1 MPRHPFSTLRRE
13 LEFQTAISKDA
24 DSKYS
29 NQGEL
34 TIGVEWINRKSP
46 MIVWVGMVAVIHQ
59 YGVPLVQGVTIR

>member
-1 MPRHPFSTLRRE
+1 MEKVVLGNPAAAEEP
-13 LEFQTAISKDA
+13 SKDV

-29 NQGEL
+29 NQCEL